1 MKATPESRE
10 DLLRRLLKIPCITA
24 SPEED
29 LGAQFI
35 YKHLSALP
43 YFQEHPQDLT
53 LLDTPL
59 EGDNRPLHSVIAR
72 VRPAVPSNK
81 AVLLIGHFDVV
92 EISMYGDVR
101 EYAFDPDGL
110 AKHLDRTVI
119 SPEALADLESGDYIF
134 GRGSMDMKC
143 GLALEM
149 ELLREFSE
157 SRDLFDVNL
166 IFAAVADEENASAG
180 MRGVAPYLAELQE
193 REGLEYLAVI
203 NTEPAEPGRP
213 QAKNPVIFTGTVGKL
228 MPAFLCIGFESHVG
242 NYYAGLSATLLS
254 SNVVSLAEGNP
265 ELADPEGAATP
276 SWICLDHKILREGY
290 SVTVPNRAAAYFNC
304 FATSKSP
311 AAVLQEMRSI
321 ARKAALMTVSQVEY
335 SAAKMR
341 GMGYAGPVTPW
352 TIPVMTFAEV
362 YAAATQKHGGADAVS
377 GHVRDFLQRRS
388 EADAAAGA
396 SSDLR
401 DLAIAVWQEI
411 FILSGLTGP
420 MIIVGFLPPY
430 YPPRRPHDRTPR
442 HAAML
447 RVVDKTIAKAQKD
460 YGLTIEQADL
470 FMGLCDLS
478 YFGFQ
483 GDERELAELAEN
495 MPGWEQVYSIPVQA
509 LLKLDVPVMNLSVKG
524 WDAHKMTER
533 LEKNFSLRILPE
545 LIYYTIAQLAEEA
558 RK

>member
-1 MKATPESRE
+1 MKATPETRE
-10 DLLRRLLKIPCITA
+10 HLLRQLLKIPCITA

-29 LGAQFI
+29 RGAQFI

-43 YFQEHPQDLT
+43 YFKEHPADLI

-59 EGDNRPLHSVIAR
+59 EGDGRPLHSVIAR
-72 VRPAVPSNK
+72 VRPAKPSNK

-92 EISMYGDVR
+92 ETSMYGDVR

-110 AKHLDRTVI
+110 AEHLDRALI
-119 SPEALADLESGDYIF
+119 SPEALADLESGNYIF

-157 SRDLFDVNL
+157 ERDLFDVNL

-180 MRGVAPYLAELQE
+180 MRGVAPYLADLQE

-203 NTEPAEPGRP
+203 NTEPSEPGRP

-228 MPAFLCIGFESHVG
+228 MPAFLCVGFESHVG
-242 NYYAGLSATLLS
+242 NYYAGLSATLIS
-254 SNVVSLAEGNP
+254 SNIVSLAEGNP

-290 SVTVPNRAAAYFNC
+290 SVTVPNRAVAYFNC

-311 AAVLQEMRSI
+311 AVVLQEMLNI
-321 ARKAALMTVSQVEY
+321 AKKAALMTAAQIEY
-335 SAAKMR
+335 SAAEMR
-341 GMGYAGPVTPW
+341 NMGYAGPVTPW
-352 TIPVMTFAEV
+352 KIPTVTFAEV
-362 YAAATQKHGGADAVS
+362 YASAVKKHAGEAEVNSHIQA
-377 GHVRDFLQRRS
+377 FLKHRQAS
-388 EADAAAGA
+388 DAARGA

-401 DLAIAVWQEI
+401 DLAIDVWQEI
-411 FILSGLTGP
+411 FLLSGLTGP
-420 MIIVGFLPPY
+420 LIIVGFLPPY
-430 YPPRRPHDRTPR
+430 YPPRCPHSKTPP

-447 RVVDKTIAKAQKD
+447 RVVEKTIAKAAKD
-460 YGLTIEQADL
+460 YQITMEQADL

-483 GDERELAELAEN
+483 GDQQELAGLAEN
-495 MPGWEQVYSIPVQA
+495 MPGWRQVYSIPVEA

-524 WDAHKMTER
+524 YDAHKMTER
-533 LEKNFSLRILPE
+533 LEREYSLRILPE
-545 LIYYTIAQLAEEA
+545 LMHYVITQLAEEA
-558 RK
+558 RP

>member
-1 MKATPESRE
+1 MKATPETRE
-10 DLLRRLLKIPCITA
+10 KLLRQLLKIPCITA
-24 SPEED
+24 SAEED

-35 YKHLSALP
+35 HNHLRDLP
-43 YFQEHPQDLT
+43 YFQAHPQDLV

-59 EGDNRPLHSVIAR
+59 EGDSRPLHSVIAR
-72 VRPAVPSNK
+72 VRPSVPSQK

-101 EYAFDPDGL
+101 DYAFEPDAL
-110 AKHLDRTVI
+110 AQHLDRSLI
-119 SPEALADLESGDYIF
+119 SPEALVDLESGNYIF

-157 SRDLFDVNL
+157 NRDLFDLNL
-166 IFAAVADEENASAG
+166 IFVAVADEENASAG
-180 MRGVAPYLAELQE
+180 MRGAAPYLAELQE
-193 REGLEYLAVI
+193 REGLEFLAAI
-203 NTEPAEPGRP
+203 NTEPSEPGLP
-213 QAKNPVIFTGTVGKL
+213 QAKDPVFFVGTVGKL
-228 MPAFLCIGFESHVG
+228 MPAFLCIGYESHVG
-242 NYYAGLSATLLS
+242 NYYAGLNATLLS
-254 SNVVSLAEGNP
+254 SNIVSLAEGNP
-265 ELADPEGAATP
+265 DLADHEGAATP

-290 SVTVPNRAAAYFNC
+290 SVTVPNRAVAYFNC

-311 AAVLQEMRSI
+311 AVVMEEMLRI
-321 ARKAALMTVSQVEY
+321 AQKAALMTAAQIEY

-341 GMGYAGPVTPW
+341 DTGYAGPVTPW
-352 TIPVMTFAEV
+352 KIPVMTFAEV
-362 YAAATQKHGGADAVS
+362 YAAAAQKHGGAAAINAQVAA
-377 GHVRDFLQRRS
+377 FLQRRQA
-388 EADAAAGA
+388 ADTAAGV

-411 FILSGLTGP
+411 FILSGLSGP
-420 MIIVGFLPPY
+420 LVISGFLPPY
-430 YPPRRPHDRTPR
+430 YPPRRAQKNAPR

-447 RVVDKTIAKAQKD
+447 RAVEKTMAKAKRD
-460 YGLTIEQADL
+460 YDITIEQADL

-483 GDERELAELAEN
+483 GDERELASLAEN
-495 MPGWEQVYSIPVQA
+495 MPGWRQVYSIPVDA

-533 LEKNFSLRILPE
+533 LEKDYSLRILPE
-545 LIYYTIAQLAEEA
+545 LIHYAITRLSDEA
-558 RK
+558 RG

>member
-10 DLLRRLLKIPCITA
+10 NLLRQLLKIPCVTA

-43 YFQEHPQDLT
+43 YFQTHPQDLV

-72 VRPAVPSNK
+72 VRPAAPSNK

-92 EISMYGDVR
+92 ETSMYGDVR
-101 EYAFDPDGL
+101 EYAFDPDAL
-110 AKHLDRTVI
+110 AEHLDRAVI
-119 SPEALADLESGDYIF
+119 SSEALADLESGNYIF

-157 SRDLFDVNL
+157 HPELFDVNL

-203 NTEPAEPGRP
+203 NTEPSEPGRP

-242 NYYAGLSATLLS
+242 NYYAGLNATLMS

-265 ELADPEGAATP
+265 DLADSEGAASP
-276 SWICLDHKILREGY
+276 PWICLDHKILREGY

-304 FATSKSP
+304 FATGKSP
-311 AAVLQEMRSI
+311 AAVLQEMLAI
-321 ARKAALMTVSQVEY
+321 ARKASLLTASQVEY
-335 SAAKMR
+335 SAARMR
-341 GMGYAGPVTPW
+341 ELGYAGPVTPW
-352 TIPVMTFAEV
+352 KIPAMTFAEIHK
-362 YAAATQKHGGADAVS
+362 AAAQKHGGADAVNA
-377 GHVRDFLQRRS
+377 HVRDFLQRRS
-388 EADAAAGA
+388 EADAAAGI

-411 FILSGLTGP
+411 FILSGLAGP

-430 YPPRRPHDRTPR
+430 YPPRLPHGRTPR

-447 RVVDKTIAKAQKD
+447 RVVDETIAKAKSD

-483 GDERELAELAEN
+483 GDERELTELAEN
-495 MPGWEQVYSIPVQA
+495 MPGWQQVYSIPVQA
-509 LLKLDVPVMNLSVKG
+509 LLKLDVPVMNLSVIG

-533 LEKNFSLRILPE
+533 VEKDYSLRILPE
-545 LIYYTIAQLAEEA
+545 LMHYTIARLSEEA